1 MLKEKNIIKA
11 WKGKVILTAIE
22 DLKGAIWRR
31 RRSHK
36 HKQNH
41 ITGFKDKTMP
51 RWLSTASFQFSKRF
65 VDHRND
71 VKNQV
76 VNAHGKVMSI
86 CYVV

>member
-1 MLKEKNIIKA
+1 MLKEKNIIKV

-41 ITGFKDKTMP
+41 ITGLKTKP
-51 RWLSTASFQFSKRF
+51 CHVGYRQQVFSFLNGLLIIEMTSKIRL
-65 VDHRND
+65 
-71 VKNQV
+71 
-76 VNAHGKVMSI
+76 
-86 CYVV
+86 